1 MPNPPRSPFDE
12 LTSRFMDE
20 VLLPFLEDQF
30 DQVAARLAKGPAQI
44 TPPRGQKRART
55 NRPAPR
61 PSHKAGS
68 TMHARGP
75 YQPTLYQILQVDGH
89 ADVETIRAAYLSLSR
104 RYHPDVNKSKE
115 AVDRMKQ
122 INVAWEVLRDKGKR
136 QEYDRR
142 LRED

>member
-1 MPNPPRSPFDE
+1 MPKPSSPFDE
-12 LTSRFMDE
+12 LTSRFLDE

-30 DQVAARLAKGPAQI
+30 DQVAERLARGPVQI
-44 TPPRGQKRART
+44 NPPAKGQKRART
-55 NRPAPR
+55 SQRPR
-61 PSHKAGS
+61 PSHKAPGS
-68 TMHARGP
+68 SHGP
-75 YQPTLYQILQVDGH
+75 LQPTLYAILQVH
-89 ADVETIRAAYLSLSR
+89 PKAETETIRAAYLSLSR